1 MKKDQTNKCWLPPP
15 LDKKCLILPYG
26 SFKLFSTYPLPPLI
40 SQSLI
45 LAHVTY
51 FESTPYELY
60 LFTVALLGNL
70 SHDQD
75 NKVLWIIYVY
85 KRK

>member
-51 FESTPYELY
+51 FESTPKMIYFL
-60 LFTVALLGNL
+60 LTHVTVGTAFDV
-70 SHDQD
+70 S
-75 NKVLWIIYVY
+75 
-85 KRK
+85 